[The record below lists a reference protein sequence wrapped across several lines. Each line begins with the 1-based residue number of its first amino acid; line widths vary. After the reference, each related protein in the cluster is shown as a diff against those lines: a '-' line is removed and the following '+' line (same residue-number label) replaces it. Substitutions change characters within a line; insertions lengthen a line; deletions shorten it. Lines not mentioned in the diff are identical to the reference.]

1 MGIWSSVVR
10 DNRFQPEDL
19 ARFEA
24 KLFFEG
30 AQQRRKY
37 EQFGVLLFLATVIA
51 TAGIIANSTATV
63 IGAMIIAPL
72 MTPIMATT
80 AALTMGQV
88 GRAARALAL
97 VAIGVVFVIG
107 LSALLGWLY
116 RGIIQ
121 FGANPQI
128 TARVSPTLVDLIA
141 ALASGAAGA
150 FCMSREDIS
159 DSLAGVAIA
168 ISLVP
173 PLCVVGLSL
182 QAGQMQ
188 EAAGASL
195 LFVTNFLSILLA
207 GGAVLA
213 ILGLSKAASV
223 QITGPARRN
232 AYLAIGAATLLVAV
246 PLITTGRQATA
257 HFFAQQQSE
266 AVVDDWVA
274 GTGYDNESVVYQ
286 GNTVRVIITGSGTP
300 PAFAGLVEGLRAKLR
315 EPVVVSLKVL
325 PAEEFVSP

>member
-1 MGIWSSVVR
+1 MSVWSNIVR
-10 DNRFQPEDL
+10 DNH
-19 ARFEA
+19 FEPKDVPSFEV

-30 AQQRRKY
+30 ASRRRHY

-51 TAGIIANSTATV
+51 TAGIISNSTATV

-80 AALTMGQV
+80 AALTMGQL
-88 GRAARALAL
+88 GRAGRALVL
-97 VAIGVVFVIG
+97 VAIGVLFVIA
-107 LSALLGWLY
+107 LSALLGFLY
-116 RGIIQ
+116 TGVVD
-121 FGANPQI
+121 FAANPQI
-128 TARVSPTLVDLIA
+128 TGRVSPTMVDLIA

-182 QAGQMQ
+182 QAGNL
-188 EAAGASL
+188 ASAVGALL

-213 ILGLSKAASV
+213 ILGLSRAANANV
-223 QITGPARRN
+223 TGPARRN
-232 AYLAIGAATLLVAV
+232 AYLAVGIATLLVCV
-246 PLITTGRQATA
+246 PLVGTGREATA
-257 HFFAQQQSE
+257 NFIAQQQSRN
-266 AVVDDWVA
+266 VVNTWVA
-274 GTGYDNESVVYQ
+274 GSHYTDESVIYAED
-286 GNTVRVIITGSGTP
+286 TVRVIITGRGDP
-300 PAFAGLVEGLRAKLR
+300 PSFDNLVTALRTRLGK
-315 EPVVVSLKVL
+315 PVAVSVKVL
-325 PAEEFVSP
+325 PSEEFVSQ

>member
-1 MGIWSSVVR
+1 MNVWSSMIR

-30 AQQRRKY
+30 VHRRRKY

-51 TAGIIANSTATV
+51 TAGIIADSTATV

-88 GRAARALAL
+88 GRAGRALAL
-97 VAIGVVFVIG
+97 VGIGVASVIG

-116 RGIIQ
+116 QGVIH
-121 FGANPQI
+121 FSTNPQV
-128 TARVSPTLVDLIA
+128 TARVSPTMVDLLA

-182 QAGQMQ
+182 QAGYLA

-213 ILGLSKAASV
+213 ILGLSRAANA
-223 QITGPARRN
+223 QIRGPARRN
-232 AYLAIGAATLLVAV
+232 AYLAIGAATLLVCV
-246 PLITTGRQATA
+246 PLFATGRQATLN
-257 HFFAQQQSE
+257 FIAQQQS
-266 AVVDDWVA
+266 AVVVDAWVT
-274 GTGYDNESVVYQ
+274 GTGFTNSSVLYED
-286 GNTVRVIITGSGTP
+286 GTVRVIIEGTGKA
-300 PAFAGLVEGLRAKLR
+300 PAFTGLVDGLRAKLGK
-315 EPVVVSLKVL
+315 PVAVSLKIL
-325 PAEEFVSP
+325 PAEELVSP